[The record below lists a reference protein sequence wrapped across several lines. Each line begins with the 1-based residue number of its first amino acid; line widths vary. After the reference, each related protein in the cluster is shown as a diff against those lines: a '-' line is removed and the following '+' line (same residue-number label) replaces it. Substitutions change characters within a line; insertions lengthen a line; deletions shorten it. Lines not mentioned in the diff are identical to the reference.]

1 MRFALLAATLFAL
14 LSPLALNAQE
24 ENYNGIVVFTKVL
37 KTAEWSN
44 FKYKETLDLAKKGD
58 IKAIKSFLE
67 FSSVVDG
74 TESLQHAT
82 TCLELIPFTT
92 DEKMGVAIYSLKPKL
107 KKALLPRFTLATGRT
122 KKETLQKPLL
132 EWAPLTWKGLNGEV
146 VACSSCANQDG
157 ITPSKPGMQKP
168 GMIQAP
174 QATDAEPGGGKQ

>member
-1 MRFALLAATLFAL
+1 MRIALLVATLFAL
-14 LSPLALNAQE
+14 LSPMTINAQE
-24 ENYNGIVVFTKVL
+24 VDYNGIMVSEKVI
-37 KTAEWSN
+37 KTAEWSS

-58 IKAIKSFLE
+58 MKAIKSFLE

-92 DEKMGVAIYSLKPKL
+92 DEKMGVGIYTLKPKL
-107 KKALLPRFTLATGRT
+107 KTALLQRFTLATGRT

-132 EWAPLTWKGLNGEV
+132 EWAPLTWKALNGEV
-146 VACSSCANQDG
+146 VACSSCMNQG
-157 ITPSKPGMQKP
+157 GVAPVKPGMQKP
-168 GMIQAP
+168 AMIQAP

>member
-1 MRFALLAATLFAL
+1 MRIALLAATFFAL